1 MNPESTA
8 IVETTSD
15 WKNLCSSDDRA
26 LLLKNDCRDSSP
38 NESNPHFSQITVNSK
53 EWGF

>member
-26 LLLKNDCRDSSP
+26 LLLKNDCKCVGFP
-38 NESNPHFSQITVNSK
+38 PHGGVD
-53 EWGF
+53 